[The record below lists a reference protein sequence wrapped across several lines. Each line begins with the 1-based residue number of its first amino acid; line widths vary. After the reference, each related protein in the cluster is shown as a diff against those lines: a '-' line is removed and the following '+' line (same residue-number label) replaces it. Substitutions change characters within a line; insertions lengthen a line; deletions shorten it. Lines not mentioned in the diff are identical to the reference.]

1 MKKDSVPPLLVTQV
15 LSASVNGFLYSGGYA
30 NYFAK
35 IFGDEATSLG
45 ERETGCRPTYT
56 FNRENDYSF
65 NQF

>member
-15 LSASVNGFLYSGGYA
+15 LSDHITVASVNGFLYSGGYA

-45 ERETGCRPTYT
+45 ERETG
-56 FNRENDYSF
+56 
-65 NQF
+65 